1 MDRSNKP
8 SAIGVGAS
16 FPQPSVSVQD
26 GIIEASLPSGESVTV
41 YLYGATVTSWKSNG
55 QEQLFMSKT
64 AHLDGSKPIRGG
76 IPLVFPTDANPKLCI
91 WQVFGP
97 PPKNHATSS
106 LPQHGFAR
114 NSTWEFL
121 GKSSS
126 EAGKGDVAV
135 KLDFGLSHAML
146 SEEFRK
152 AWPHEF
158 GLVYSVTLTK
168 DALRTSLQVTNEGKE
183 NFEFQVLM
191 HTYLAVEDIANVR
204 VKNLESKTYID
215 KVRNASTHTESS
227 PALAITEETDRVYQ
241 GLDPATPIVVSSASD
256 DQPLF
261 SITREAL
268 TDVVVWNPWIEKAK
282 GLSDFGPDEAY
293 KNMICVEA
301 GSVSAWQTLEA
312 GDSWEGGQSIK
323 SRL

>member
-16 FPQPSVSVQD
+16 LPQPSVNIQD
-26 GIIEASLPSGESVTV
+26 NTVKTTLPTGQSVTV
-41 YLYGATVTSWKSNG
+41 HLYGATVTSWKTANG
-55 QEQLFMSKT
+55 EQLFLSQK

-76 IPLVFPTDANPKLCI
+76 IPLVFP
-91 WQVFGP
+91 VFGP
-97 PPKNHATSS
+97 PPSNHATSS

-114 NSTWEFL
+114 NSTWEYL

-126 EAGKGDVAV
+126 ESLGKDQNQEDLSV
-135 KLDFGLSHAML
+135 KLDFGLSHSML

-152 AWPHEF
+152 AWPYEF
-158 GLVYSVTLTK
+158 GLVYSITLTK
-168 DALRTSLQVTNEGKE
+168 DALETTLQVRNEGKQ

-191 HTYLAVEDIANVR
+191 HTYLHVEDISKVR
-204 VKNLESKTYID
+204 VKNLENKTYVD
-215 KVRNASTHTESS
+215 KTRGATSHIESS

-241 GLDPATPIVVSSASD
+241 GLEPTVPITVSTTD
-256 DQPLF
+256 DKTLF

-268 TDVVVWNPWIEKAK
+268 TDVVVWNPWVEKAK
-282 GLSDFGPDEAY
+282 GMADFAPDDAY

-301 GSVSAWQTLEA
+301 GTVAAWQTLEA
-312 GDSWEGGQSIK
+312 GEAWEGGQSIK

>member
-8 SAIGVGAS
+8 SAIGLGAS
-16 FPQPSVSVQD
+16 IPQPTVSIKDSTV
-26 GIIEASLPSGESVTV
+26 EASLPSGESVTIH
-41 YLYGATVTSWKSNG
+41 LYGATVTSWKAHG
-55 QEQLFMSKT
+55 QEQLFLSEK
-64 AHLDGSKPIRGG
+64 AILDGSKPIRGG
-76 IPLVFPTDANPKLCI
+76 IPLVFP
-91 WQVFGP
+91 VFGP
-97 PPKNHATSS
+97 PPKDHATST

-114 NSTWEFL
+114 NSNWEYL
-121 GKSSS
+121 GKSSAES
-126 EAGKGDVAV
+126 ADSQSDQAV
-135 KLDFGLSHAML
+135 KLDFGLSHTML

-152 AWPHEF
+152 AWPYEF

-168 DALRTSLQVTNEGKE
+168 TSLQTQLQVRNEGTQ

-191 HTYLAVEDIANVR
+191 HTYLSVADISAIR

-215 KVRNASTHTESS
+215 KTRNASSHTEAS

-241 GLDPATPIVVSSASD
+241 SLDPAVPIVVSSAAD
-256 DQPLF
+256 DKPLF
-261 SITREAL
+261 SITRDAL

-282 GLSDFGPDEAY
+282 GMADFGPDEAY

-301 GSVSAWQTLEA
+301 GSVSGWQTLEA

>member
-1 MDRSNKP
+1 MDRSHKP

-16 FPQPSVSVQD
+16 LPQPSVDIQD
-26 GIIEASLPSGESVTV
+26 NTVKATLPTGQSVTIH
-41 YLYGATVTSWKSNG
+41 LYGATVTSWKTANG
-55 QEQLFMSKT
+55 EQLFLSQK

-76 IPLVFPTDANPKLCI
+76 IPLVFP
-91 WQVFGP
+91 VFGP
-97 PPKNHATSS
+97 PPSNHATSS

-126 EAGKGDVAV
+126 ESLGKDQSQEVLSV
-135 KLDFGLSHAML
+135 KLDFGLSHGML

-152 AWPHEF
+152 AWPYEF
-158 GLVYSVTLTK
+158 GLVYSITLTK
-168 DALRTSLQVTNEGKE
+168 DALETTLQVRNEGKQ

-191 HTYLAVEDIANVR
+191 HTYLNVEDISKVR
-204 VKNLESKTYID
+204 VKNLENKNYVDKT
-215 KVRNASTHTESS
+215 RGATSHTESS
-227 PALAITEETDRVYQ
+227 PALAITQETDRVYQ
-241 GLDPATPIVVSSASD
+241 ALDPTVPIVVSTAD
-256 DQPLF
+256 DKALF

-268 TDVVVWNPWIEKAK
+268 TDVVVWNPWAEKAK
-282 GLSDFGPDEAY
+282 GMADFAPDDAY

-301 GSVSAWQTLEA
+301 GTVSAWQTLEA
-312 GDSWEGGQSIK
+312 GDAWEGGQSIK

>member
-1 MDRSNKP
+1 MDRSHKP
-8 SAIGVGAS
+8 PAIGVGAS
-16 FPQPSVSVQD
+16 TPQPTVSIKDSTV
-26 GIIEASLPSGESVTV
+26 EAVLPTGESVTIH
-41 YLYGATVTSWKSNG
+41 LYGATVTSWKAHG
-55 QEQLFMSKT
+55 QEQLFLSQK

-76 IPLVFPTDANPKLCI
+76 IPLVFP
-91 WQVFGP
+91 VFGP
-97 PPKNHATSS
+97 PPQNHATSP

-114 NSTWEFL
+114 NSNWEFL
-121 GKSSS
+121 GKSSAES
-126 EAGKGDVAV
+126 AESQGDLAV
-135 KLDFGLSHAML
+135 KLDFGLSHTML

-152 AWPHEF
+152 AWPYEF

-168 DALRTSLQVTNEGKE
+168 ATLETALQVRNEGTQ

-191 HTYLAVEDIANVR
+191 HTYLNIDDISNIR
-204 VKNLESKTYID
+204 VKNLESKTYVD
-215 KVRNASTHTESS
+215 KTRNATLHTESS
-227 PALAITEETDRVYQ
+227 PALAITEETDRVYRD
-241 GLDPATPIVVSSASD
+241 LEPAVPIIVSSASD

-261 SITREAL
+261 TITREAL

-282 GLSDFGPDEAY
+282 GMADFGPDEAY

-301 GSVSAWQTLEA
+301 GSVSGWQTLEA

>member
-1 MDRSNKP
+1 MDRSKKP
-8 SAIGVGAS
+8 SAIGVDGS
-16 FPQPSVSVQD
+16 VPQPTVSIQD
-26 GIIEASLPSGESVTV
+26 ATIEASLPSGESVTV
-41 YLYGATVTSWKSNG
+41 YLYGATVTSWKANG
-55 QEQLFMSKT
+55 QEQLFLSEK

-76 IPLVFPTDANPKLCI
+76 IPLVFP
-91 WQVFGP
+91 VFGP
-97 PPKNHATSS
+97 PPQNHATSA

-126 EAGKGDVAV
+126 DSGQGDLAV
-135 KLDFGLSHAML
+135 KLDFGLNHSML
-146 SEEFRK
+146 SEDFKK
-152 AWPHEF
+152 AWPYEF
-158 GLVYSVTLTK
+158 GLVYSVTLSK
-168 DALRTSLQVTNEGKE
+168 DALATSLNVTNEGKQ
-183 NFEFQVLM
+183 NFDFQVLM
-191 HTYLAVEDIANVR
+191 HTYLRVADISDIR
-204 VKNLESKTYID
+204 VKNLESKTYVD

-227 PALAITEETDRVYQ
+227 NALPITEEVDRVYKD
-241 GLDPATPIVVSSASD
+241 LNPEKPIVVATAD
-256 DQPLF
+256 DKAVF

-282 GLSDFGPDEAY
+282 GMADFGPDDAY

-323 SRL
+323 CRL

>member
-16 FPQPSVSVQD
+16 LPQPSVNIQD
-26 GIIEASLPSGESVTV
+26 NTVKATLPTGQSVTIH
-41 YLYGATVTSWKSNG
+41 LYGATVTSWKTANG
-55 QEQLFMSKT
+55 EQLFLSQK

-76 IPLVFPTDANPKLCI
+76 IPLVFP
-91 WQVFGP
+91 VFGP
-97 PPKNHATSS
+97 PPSNHATSS

-114 NSTWEFL
+114 NSTWEYL

-126 EAGKGDVAV
+126 ESLGKDRSQEDLSV
-135 KLDFGLSHAML
+135 KLDFGLSHSML

-152 AWPHEF
+152 AWPYEF

-168 DALRTSLQVTNEGKE
+168 DALETTLQVRNEGKQ

-191 HTYLAVEDIANVR
+191 HTYLNVEDISKVR
-204 VKNLESKTYID
+204 VKNLENKTYVD
-215 KVRNASTHTESS
+215 KTRNATSHTESS

-241 GLDPATPIVVSSASD
+241 ALDPTVPIVVSSTD
-256 DQPLF
+256 DKALF

-268 TDVVVWNPWIEKAK
+268 TDVVVWNPWAEKAK
-282 GLSDFGPDEAY
+282 GMADFAPDDAY

-301 GSVSAWQTLEA
+301 GTVSAWQTLESGEA
-312 GDSWEGGQSIK
+312 WEGGQSIK